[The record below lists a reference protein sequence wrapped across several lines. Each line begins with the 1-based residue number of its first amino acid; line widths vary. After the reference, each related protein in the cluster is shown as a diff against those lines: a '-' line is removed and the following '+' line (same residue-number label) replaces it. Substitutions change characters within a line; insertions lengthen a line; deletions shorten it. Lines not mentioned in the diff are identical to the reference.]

1 MMGKMILLVGAGGF
15 AGSIARFLSQ
25 QLVLKYYPSSFPW
38 GTLLVN
44 ITGCFLIG
52 LIYAVAEK
60 GTLISPEVRLLL
72 ATGFCGGFTTFS
84 SFAYENIALMR
95 DGEWLYAFLY
105 ILASLI
111 VGLLAAYLGLFI
123 IKSY

>member
-1 MMGKMILLVGAGGF
+1 MILLVGAGGF
-15 AGSIARFLSQ
+15 AGSVARFLSQ
-25 QLVLKYYPSSFPW
+25 QLALKYYPSSFPW

-44 ITGCFLIG
+44 IIGCFLIG
-52 LIYAVAEK
+52 LIYALAEK
-60 GTLISPEVRLLL
+60 GTLLSPEVRLLL

-95 DGEWLYAFLY
+95 DGQWMYAFFY
-105 ILASLI
+105 IVASVI
-111 VGLLAAYLGLFI
+111 VGLVAAYLGLFI